1 MYTKVS
7 LRERKPVVQEERKNL
22 IYTVLHHL
30 TVPDYRGVHCLQVAI
45 DNNVRVCRYLCVA
58 YALRMR
64 CEAFLTRLRLGLA
77 RLRIRNVNPRLTL
90 RSATNEESIPGEG
103 LPYKVNPGLTL

>member
-30 TVPDYRGVHCLQVAI
+30 TVPDYRGIHCLQVAI
-45 DNNVRVCRYLCVA
+45 DNSVVDYCRLLLIVSVYIVI
-58 YALRMR
+58 YTSRMR
-64 CEAFLTRLRLGLA
+64 YAYVA
-77 RLRIRNVNPRLTL
+77 RLF
-90 RSATNEESIPGEG
+90 
-103 LPYKVNPGLTL
+103 

>member
-22 IYTVLHHL
+22 IYTVLYHL
-30 TVPDYRGVHCLQVAI
+30 TVPIV
-45 DNNVRVCRYLCVA
+45 NSVRVCRCLCVA
-58 YALRMR
+58 CVLRVRCVCVACALRVS

-77 RLRIRNVNPRLTL
+77 RLRIRNVNLRLTL
-90 RSATNEESIPGEG
+90 RSATNEESISEEG
-103 LPYKVNPGLTL
+103 LPHKVNPRL